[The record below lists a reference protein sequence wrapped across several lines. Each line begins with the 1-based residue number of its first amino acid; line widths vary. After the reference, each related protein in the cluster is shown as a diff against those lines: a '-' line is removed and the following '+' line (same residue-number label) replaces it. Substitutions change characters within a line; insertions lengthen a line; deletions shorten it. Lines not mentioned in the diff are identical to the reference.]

1 MEVLMTTNLV
11 VAVVVVVVVVEL
23 IEKIQTDIEL
33 VNTCEFLK

>member
-11 VAVVVVVVVVEL
+11 VAVVVVVEL
-23 IEKIQTDIEL
+23 IEKIQTDIGL

>member
-11 VAVVVVVVVVEL
+11 VAVVVVVVEL

>member
-11 VAVVVVVVVVEL
+11 VAVVVVVVVEL